1 MKITMFIN
9 ILCTL
14 TAASAFTISKHSQ
27 FATRSVAPRRSRS
40 MITAMSSI
48 PDRQPI
54 IVTGNNVEVTPA
66 MLEYVNKK
74 LDKVLDKHRQV
85 VTKCDVHL
93 TVVHNPRVKESHR
106 AEVTLAVKGLVMR
119 TSEDSENMYAT
130 IDAVADSLARKLRK
144 FKERK
149 DKKQSSSA
157 IRDADAL
164 NLSEDEEVESPEEDA
179 FAGAVEIPR
188 FVDMSIVKQKSFNM
202 EPITVEDAVLCLEYI
217 DHDFYVFRNKETGEV
232 NVVYKRNSGGVGH
245 IEPE

>member
-1 MKITMFIN
+1 
-9 ILCTL
+9 
-14 TAASAFTISKHSQ
+14 
-27 FATRSVAPRRSRS
+27 

>member
-1 MKITMFIN
+1 
-9 ILCTL
+9 
-14 TAASAFTISKHSQ
+14 
-27 FATRSVAPRRSRS
+27 
-40 MITAMSSI
+40 MSSI